1 MPFCLT
7 HMVPSILF
15 SFVDQVRISLTKG
28 VCSESALA
36 FSSFAMI
43 LSGVMNDYP
52 AAYGFGKLAN
62 GLLQRFDARECTAR
76 LYGAILNTVNVWIEP
91 LQSILPTAL
100 LAYEQGMS
108 TGDLYFGIL
117 NLHGY
122 ISMSFQCCKSLKD
135 LAEES
140 RAYLET
146 MRHNKQDLL
155 YFQTMPIRQAA
166 LNLMGLSRDPL
177 LLTGE
182 VMDEDTFMSE
192 VIEKSAVNAVC
203 IANTM
208 KMILSFLFDDL
219 ELAANLA
226 DMTSN
231 IDEVLMAQFLV
242 CTHKLYAGLICISM
256 FKRTRDLTWREK
268 AEMLVERMRAW
279 AEAGPWNCE
288 HRYNLL
294 QAELLCTDVGINEE
308 TIRLYNAAIAGSAKN
323 GFAGDH
329 ALALERAG
337 HDFSSANS
345 AVSSDFFAQAEVSYR
360 QWGANAKADALRRT
374 QLH

>member
-1 MPFCLT
+1 
-7 HMVPSILF
+7 
-15 SFVDQVRISLTKG
+15 
-28 VCSESALA
+28 
-36 FSSFAMI
+36 
-43 LSGVMNDYP
+43 MNDYP

-62 GLLQRFDARECTAR
+62 GLLQRFAARECTAR
-76 LYGAILNTVNVWIEP
+76 LYGAILNAVNVWIEP

-117 NLHGY
+117 NLHRY
-122 ISMSFQCCKSLKD
+122 MSMSFQCCKSLKD

-140 RAYLET
+140 RAHLET

-177 LLTGE
+177 VLTGE

-192 VIEKSAVNAVC
+192 VMEKSAVNAVC

-208 KMILSFLFDDL
+208 KMILAFLFGDL

-242 CTHKLYAGLICISM
+242 CTHKLYAGLIYISM
-256 FKRTRDLTWREK
+256 FKRTRDLAWRK
-268 AEMLVERMRAW
+268 
-279 AEAGPWNCE
+279 G
-288 HRYNLL
+288 
-294 QAELLCTDVGINEE
+294 
-308 TIRLYNAAIAGSAKN
+308 
-323 GFAGDH
+323 
-329 ALALERAG
+329 
-337 HDFSSANS
+337 
-345 AVSSDFFAQAEVSYR
+345 
-360 QWGANAKADALRRT
+360 
-374 QLH
+374 